1 MVNHIPLTLAV
12 AGAKGGVGKSLVC
25 SNLAVQFAL
34 ANLKVVV
41 IDLDLGAA
49 NQHTLFGLPRSQVG
63 WTRWLS
69 DSKKP
74 LSSYLVQTQL
84 ENLSLIP
91 ASGFIPEVA
100 HMPLETKIKL
110 IEELKQIDADLILFD
125 LGAGSHKEALDFFTL
140 ADLKVIVTTPEQT
153 ALMNN
158 YEFIKNVL
166 YQAIS
171 QLFKKQAFLK
181 DQVEAFKQTPNMTL
195 SALASKISEIDP
207 WFSENLLEMCKSLNI
222 FVVFNQIKKLDEAKQ
237 AFRLKKIAEHQ
248 LGIQI
253 EYPGFVF
260 YNEEVRASIEKMQP
274 ISLVSPE
281 SIPSKIFARIA
292 KELMKKS
299 VASPSEKGE
308 ITIAWEQ
315 LKKDF
320 YKNRVEQ
327 KRAQSFFI

>member
-1 MVNHIPLTLAV
+1 MVDHIPLTLAV

-25 SNLAVQFAL
+25 SNLAVQFAQ

-41 IDLDLGAA
+41 MDLDLGAA

-63 WTRWLS
+63 WTKWLS

-74 LSSYLVQTQL
+74 LSAYLVSSQL

-100 HMPLETKIKL
+100 HLSLEKKVRI
-110 IEELKQIDADLILFD
+110 IDEVKQLDADLILFD
-125 LGAGSHKEALDFFTL
+125 LGAGSHKEALDFFSL

-166 YQAIS
+166 YRAIS
-171 QLFKKQAFLK
+171 QLFNKHAFLN
-181 DQVEAFKQTPNMTL
+181 DQIEAFKQTPNMTL
-195 SALASKISEIDP
+195 ATLANKINEIDP
-207 WFSENLLEMCKSLNI
+207 WFAENLLAMCKSLDI

-237 AFRLKKIAEHQ
+237 AFRLKRIAEHQ

-299 VASPSEKGE
+299 IATPKKKGE